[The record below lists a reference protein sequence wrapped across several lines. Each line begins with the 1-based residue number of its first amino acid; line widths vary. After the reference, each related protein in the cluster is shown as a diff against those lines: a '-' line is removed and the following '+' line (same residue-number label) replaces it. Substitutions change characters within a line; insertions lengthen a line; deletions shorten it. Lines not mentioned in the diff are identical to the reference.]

1 MTAIVVPV
9 PVPSAALPIP
19 DSADLST
26 WPARM
31 KELHRW
37 MRNDAAPAM
46 SALGEAS
53 YQNALHAVA
62 MADSAAGAANF
73 KGAWS
78 SLTGALNM
86 PASVS
91 HSGRLWLLT
100 ANLANVTTATPGVSG
115 SWLDVTNFLMG
126 VTTAAAARGALDV
139 YSKSESQSLA
149 TNLIDNSNFSINQR
163 AVSGTVTLAAGAYG
177 HDRWKAG
184 ASGCTYTFA
193 SSGGITTLTI
203 SAGSLWQTIEGANLE
218 TVAYTLSQGGT
229 AQMRVVGGTYASSP
243 VAVATVT
250 GGSNFTIEIGTGTV
264 KQVKLEKGTAATA
277 WVKPNSALEMARC
290 LVHYAT
296 GVLEFSGNVTSGGS
310 YYAAAYFPTRM
321 RANPTVVVTNSGAPA
336 GFASTSGSVSAG
348 TGSFDEVRVA
358 TGTGVGRFVST
369 FTASADL

>member
-100 ANLANVTTATPGVSG
+100 ANLADVTTATPGVSG
-115 SWLDVTNFLMG
+115 SWMDVTNFF
-126 VTTAAAARGALDV
+126 
-139 YSKSESQSLA
+139 
-149 TNLIDNSNFSINQR
+149 NWN
-163 AVSGTVTLAAGAYG
+163 
-177 HDRWKAG
+177 HH
-184 ASGCTYTFA
+184 
-193 SSGGITTLTI
+193 SGGC
-203 SAGSLWQTIEGANLE
+203 QDGA
-218 TVAYTLSQGGT
+218 
-229 AQMRVVGGTYASSP
+229 
-243 VAVATVT
+243 
-250 GGSNFTIEIGTGTV
+250 
-264 KQVKLEKGTAATA
+264 
-277 WVKPNSALEMARC
+277 
-290 LVHYAT
+290 
-296 GVLEFSGNVTSGGS
+296 
-310 YYAAAYFPTRM
+310 
-321 RANPTVVVTNSGAPA
+321 
-336 GFASTSGSVSAG
+336 
-348 TGSFDEVRVA
+348 
-358 TGTGVGRFVST
+358 
-369 FTASADL
+369 